1 MWSPHNHGAT
11 PGPAMN
17 PDAARHSSAA
27 GVLVDID
34 FDPPNMTTFHPPQSE
49 DRSAATMVSEV
60 GSNNNELFS
69 ATTREKTAGGL
80 LPVNTFGKENGILS
94 AGPATRVY
102 RPLG

>member
-34 FDPPNMTTFHPPQSE
+34 FDPPNMTTFQPQQSQ
-49 DRSAATMVSEV
+49 DRSAATISLFLLHRRDLISGVTNVGQLSVMVTWYT
-60 GSNNNELFS
+60 N
-69 ATTREKTAGGL
+69 
-80 LPVNTFGKENGILS
+80 
-94 AGPATRVY
+94 
-102 RPLG
+102 